1 MTSSFNAFS
10 GLLGLFKNLN
20 ENTPKVRP
28 TLMSVSGY
36 PHYENVISNIL
47 AFLLDSSAEHGQNDL
62 WVKSLMDCYIM
73 KSPEEDLR
81 SDAIS
86 VHSVDR
92 EQLTTEGNRI
102 DIVIT
107 GEPYT
112 IGIENKIFSSV
123 YNDLDE
129 YSAEIEKLANFNV
142 QSQPINILLSVK
154 NEESSLRAGF
164 INITCSELL
173 DKVKSNMEE
182 YREEADDIWL
192 INTDEFIYTMEQ
204 YVMTQQ
210 LDLDF
215 IRFLEDDDHYNV
227 SVEFLNKI
235 NDYRRSIK
243 RTLDAVTNLLQNS
256 KIAEKFPDYNL
267 KIFTWQTSGLALYA
281 CNCVGIL
288 EKDSDKYLLTIET
301 FNSACGWKITLFDRD
316 MQHSEELR
324 KKKINFEDTLKRC
337 GFAYE
342 WTENNRYAIKTLSY
356 ETGVEDLSKSIVDE
370 ASKALKFLQEYQ
382 DS

>member
-1 MTSSFNAFS
+1 MTSSFNTFS
-10 GLLGLFKNLN
+10 ELLGLFKNLN
-20 ENTPKVRP
+20 ESTPKVRA

-47 AFLLDSSAEHGQNDL
+47 AFLLDSSAEHGQSDL

-73 KSPEEDLR
+73 KSSEEDLR
-81 SDAIS
+81 SDAIC

-123 YNDLDE
+123 YNNLDE

-164 INITCSELL
+164 INITYSELL

-256 KIAEKFPDYNL
+256 KITEKFPDYNL

-281 CNCVGIL
+281 CNCVDIL
-288 EKDSDKYLLTIET
+288 EKESDQYLLTIET
-301 FNSACGWKITLFDRD
+301 FNSACGWKIALFDRD
-316 MQHSEELR
+316 M
-324 KKKINFEDTLKRC
+324 
-337 GFAYE
+337 
-342 WTENNRYAIKTLSY
+342 
-356 ETGVEDLSKSIVDE
+356 
-370 ASKALKFLQEYQ
+370 
-382 DS
+382 